1 MSAIC
6 EDCGEACERVRIV
19 PEFEFLGCDA
29 CYQGC
34 LAMLAAEAAELLAVA
49 ARKAVTRA
57 IWLSQS
63 RSESA
68 IVNLAMAVTGA
79 AR

>member
-6 EDCGEACERVRIV
+6 EDCGEACEHVRLV
-19 PEFEFLGCDA
+19 PKFAFLGCDA

-49 ARKAVTRA
+49 ARKAVARA
-57 IWLSQS
+57 IWISQS
-63 RSESA
+63 LSESA
-68 IVNLAMAVTGA
+68 IVNLAMAVTGS